1 MKYFWLFAAL
11 FISHFLFS
19 QTKIK
24 GQVIDF
30 DTTIPIAFAKITHDG
45 KTIIADWEGKFAVDV
60 IVFEK
65 PIIASYKGY
74 YDKSAYA
81 KKSTAL
87 LLIKLITNTKERK
100 AALYTNQKVN
110 TIIKKVIDHKKK
122 NQPEHVFKS
131 FEYKNYEYLKVS
143 ANPDS
148 ISGKIDTIY
157 KRNFFGKQKI
167 KLDSSNYRFKKLV
180 EKNHMYQT
188 EKVNLIQHNEKGTKE
203 TILASRMAGF
213 KQPLYEYL
221 GLHLVSYS
229 VYENPFE
236 ILEIP
241 MQNPISNFGRKLY
254 NYTLIDSTTIE
265 NRKVY
270 RVYFQ
275 PKKLRANK
283 LRGLLYVDA
292 TTFAVAKAH
301 YRVYGIVNI
310 NAYYDFKYLKEH
322 QIWFPEKTVF
332 NVQKGTNTGDLK
344 ILGSTIQF
352 NNSIEEGIS
361 KNASDQAYLTIESTP
376 FDVAFNK
383 DFVISEPKIKI
394 EVPESS
400 LSQPEKYWEPF
411 TKDINDKRK
420 SNTYISLDSLSM
432 ASKIEHKLFLGRKII
447 NGYFPVSIV
456 DVDLRSIV
464 KYNNFEGFRLGIG
477 GVTNNKLAEN
487 YKIGFYGAYGLKD
500 REFKYGISPSYL
512 LNKKSET
519 WVTASYSDDLE
530 EIAQTSFATD
540 SRRFRIYDPR
550 PINISTF
557 YNIRTSALSLESK
570 ILPKTNSYFAV
581 SQNYIQPLFDYTY
594 INNDKIYTDYN
605 INSVQFAIQW
615 NPFSNYMRTPM
626 GMIENEK
633 RQPKFSFQVMQTLP
647 DVVENDFTFTK
658 VDFKTFYE
666 IPYLSGHKSSVLLQ
680 AGWAFGDIPLTHM
693 YSIAP
698 NNINRD
704 AILQRITFAGKNSFE
719 TMYYNEFFSNRYAS
733 LQLRHTFNKVNLAYK
748 IAPEFSVVTRMAW
761 GEMDNTEKHIGLPFN
776 TLERGFFE
784 SGIEA
789 NKIFKGLGINAF
801 FRYGPYQLPRFDDN
815 LSIKI
820 SYFLDLG
827 I

>member
-1 MKYFWLFAAL
+1 MKYFWLFATL
-11 FISHFLFS
+11 FISNFLFS

-45 KTIIADWEGKFAVDV
+45 KTITTDWEGKFAVDV

-87 LLIKLITNTKERK
+87 LLVKLVTNTKEK
-100 AALYTNQKVN
+100 KTTLFTNQKAN
-110 TIIKKVIDHKKK
+110 SIIKKVIDNKKD
-122 NQPEHVFKS
+122 NHPENVFKS

-148 ISGKIDTIY
+148 ISSKIDTIY
-157 KRNFFGKQKI
+157 KRNLFGKQKI

-188 EKVNLIQHNEKGTKE
+188 EKVNLIQYNEKGTKE

-254 NYTLIDSTTIE
+254 NYTLIDSTTID

-270 RVYFQ
+270 RIYFQ

-292 TTFAVAKAH
+292 ATFAVAKAH

-332 NVQKGTNTGDLK
+332 NVQKGTNTDDLK

-376 FDVAFNK
+376 FDVAFNT

-400 LSQPEKYWEPF
+400 LSQPEKYWAPF

-447 NGYFPVSIV
+447 NGYFPISLI

-500 REFKYGISPSYL
+500 RKFKYGISPSYL

-570 ILPKTNSYFAV
+570 ILPKTNSYFSL

-594 INNDKIYTDYN
+594 INNGEIYTDYN
-605 INSVQFAIQW
+605 ITSVQFAIQW

-633 RQPKFSFQVMQTLP
+633 RHPKFSFQVMQTLP

-776 TLERGFFE
+776 TLERGFYE

-789 NKIFKGLGINAF
+789 NKIFKGLGITAF

>member
-1 MKYFWLFAAL
+1 MKYFWLFATL
-11 FISHFLFS
+11 FISNFLFS

-30 DTTIPIAFAKITHDG
+30 DTTIPIAFATITHDG
-45 KTIIADWEGKFAVDV
+45 KTITTDWEGKFAVDV

-81 KKSTAL
+81 KKSTTL

-100 AALYTNQKVN
+100 AELYTNQKVN
-110 TIIKKVIDHKKK
+110 TIIKKVIDNKKK

-157 KRNFFGKQKI
+157 KRNLFGKQKI

-180 EKNHMYQT
+180 EKNHIYQT

-254 NYTLIDSTTIE
+254 NYTLIDSTTID

-270 RVYFQ
+270 RIYFQ

-292 TTFAVAKAH
+292 ATFAVAKAH

-322 QIWFPEKTVF
+322 QIWFPEKRLF
-332 NVQKGTNTGDLK
+332 NVQKGTNTDDLK
-344 ILGSTIQF
+344 ILGSNIQF

-400 LSQPEKYWEPF
+400 LSQPEKYWAPF

-447 NGYFPVSIV
+447 NGYFPISLI

-512 LNKKSET
+512 VDKKSET
-519 WVTASYSDDLE
+519 WATASYSDDLE

-557 YNIRTSALSLESK
+557 YNIRTSSLSLESK
-570 ILPKTNSYFAV
+570 ILPKTNSYFAI
-581 SQNYIQPLFDYTY
+581 SQNYIQPLFEYTY
-594 INNDKIYTDYN
+594 VNNDKIYTDYN
-605 INSVQFAIQW
+605 ITSVQFAIQW

-633 RQPKFSFQVMQTLP
+633 RHPKFSFQVMQTLP
-647 DVVENDFTFTK
+647 DVVQNDFTFTK

-666 IPYLSGHKSSVLLQ
+666 IPYLSGQKSSVLLQ
-680 AGWAFGDIPLTHM
+680 TGWAFGDIPLTHM

-761 GEMDNTEKHIGLPFN
+761 GEMDNTDKHIGLPFN
-776 TLERGFFE
+776 TLERGFYE

-789 NKIFKGLGINAF
+789 NKIFKGLGITAF

>member
-1 MKYFWLFAAL
+1 MKYFWLFATL
-11 FISHFLFS
+11 FISNFLFS

-30 DTTIPIAFAKITHDG
+30 DTTIPIAFATITHDG
-45 KTIIADWEGKFAVDV
+45 KTITTDWEGKFAVDV

-81 KKSTAL
+81 KKSTTL

-100 AALYTNQKVN
+100 AELYTNQKVN
-110 TIIKKVIDHKKK
+110 TIIKKVIDNKKK

-157 KRNFFGKQKI
+157 KRNLFGKQKI

-180 EKNHMYQT
+180 EKNHIYQT

-254 NYTLIDSTTIE
+254 NYTLIDSTTID

-270 RVYFQ
+270 RIYFQ

-292 TTFAVAKAH
+292 ATFAVAKAH

-322 QIWFPEKTVF
+322 QIWFPEKRLF
-332 NVQKGTNTGDLK
+332 NVQKGTNTDDLK

-400 LSQPEKYWEPF
+400 LSQPEKYWAPF

-447 NGYFPVSIV
+447 NGYFPISLI

-512 LNKKSET
+512 VDKKSET
-519 WVTASYSDDLE
+519 WATASYSDDLE

-557 YNIRTSALSLESK
+557 YNIRTSSLSLESK
-570 ILPKTNSYFAV
+570 ILPKTNSYFAI
-581 SQNYIQPLFDYTY
+581 SQNYIQPLFEYTY
-594 INNDKIYTDYN
+594 VNNDKIYTDYN
-605 INSVQFAIQW
+605 ITSVQFAIQW

-633 RQPKFSFQVMQTLP
+633 RHPKFSFQVMQTLP
-647 DVVENDFTFTK
+647 DVVQNDFTFTK

-666 IPYLSGHKSSVLLQ
+666 IPYLSGQKSSVLLQ
-680 AGWAFGDIPLTHM
+680 TGWAFGDIPLTHM

-776 TLERGFFE
+776 TLERGFYE

-789 NKIFKGLGINAF
+789 NKIFKGLGITAF

>member
-1 MKYFWLFAAL
+1 MKYFWLFATL
-11 FISHFLFS
+11 FISNFLFS

-30 DTTIPIAFAKITHDG
+30 DTTIPIAFATITHDG
-45 KTIIADWEGKFAVDV
+45 KTITTDWEGKFAVDV

-100 AALYTNQKVN
+100 AELYTHQKVN
-110 TIIKKVIDHKKK
+110 TIIKKVIDNKKK

-148 ISGKIDTIY
+148 ISSKIDTIY
-157 KRNFFGKQKI
+157 KRNLFGKQKI

-180 EKNHMYQT
+180 EKNHIYQT

-254 NYTLIDSTTIE
+254 NYTLIDSTTID

-270 RVYFQ
+270 RIYFQ
-275 PKKLRANK
+275 PKKLRANR

-292 TTFAVAKAH
+292 ATFAVAKAH

-310 NAYYDFKYLKEH
+310 NAYYDFKYLNEH

-332 NVQKGTNTGDLK
+332 NVQKGTNTDDLK

-376 FDVAFNK
+376 FDVAFNTN
-383 DFVISEPKIKI
+383 FVISEPKIKI

-400 LSQPEKYWEPF
+400 LSQPEKYWAPF

-477 GVTNNKLAEN
+477 GVTNDKLAEN

-570 ILPKTNSYFAV
+570 ILPKTNSYFSV

-594 INNDKIYTDYN
+594 VNNDKIYTDYN
-605 INSVQFAIQW
+605 ITSVQFAIQW

-633 RQPKFSFQVMQTLP
+633 RHPKFSFQVMQTLP

-776 TLERGFFE
+776 TLERGFYE

-789 NKIFKGLGINAF
+789 NKIFKGLGITAF
-801 FRYGPYQLPRFDDN
+801 FRYGPYQLPRLDDN

>member
-1 MKYFWLFAAL
+1 MKYFWLFATL
-11 FISHFLFS
+11 FISNFLFS

-30 DTTIPIAFAKITHDG
+30 DTTIPIAFATITHDG
-45 KTIIADWEGKFAVDV
+45 KTITTDWEGKFAVDV

-81 KKSTAL
+81 KKSTTL

-100 AALYTNQKVN
+100 AELYTNQKVN
-110 TIIKKVIDHKKK
+110 TIIKKVIDNKKK

-157 KRNFFGKQKI
+157 KRNLFGKQKI

-180 EKNHMYQT
+180 EKNHIYQT

-254 NYTLIDSTTIE
+254 NYTLIDSTTID

-292 TTFAVAKAH
+292 ATFAVAKAH

-332 NVQKGTNTGDLK
+332 NVQKGTNTDDLK

-376 FDVAFNK
+376 FDVAFNT

-400 LSQPEKYWEPF
+400 LSQPEKYWAPF

-447 NGYFPVSIV
+447 NGYFPISLI

-512 LNKKSET
+512 VDKKSET

-570 ILPKTNSYFAV
+570 ILPKTNSYFSV
-581 SQNYIQPLFDYTY
+581 SQNYIQPLFEYTY
-594 INNDKIYTDYN
+594 VNNNKIYTDYN
-605 INSVQFAIQW
+605 ITSVQFAIQW

-633 RQPKFSFQVMQTLP
+633 RHPKFSFQVMQTLP

-776 TLERGFFE
+776 TLERGFYE

-789 NKIFKGLGINAF
+789 NKIFKGLGITAF